1 MTAHL
6 PIRLVIT
13 VVFEMSSVAIL
24 PNQFNAAKLT
34 AKPIKELPSKA
45 KAVNLD
51 YADRGGSWMIQT
63 PVTQLPYG
71 MNVFDKDGKNPKY
84 SIDLSFRGSDDDAKV
99 KAFYEFAQAFDERMI
114 QLAMEN
120 AQSWFKLSNPSRE
133 IINAFYTPMV
143 KIPRDKEGKVKPYPP
158 TCKIALKQKDGV
170 FSTEFYDPEKKRYEG
185 MPVEELLVARTK
197 VRCIIRCNGLWIA
210 GSKFGPMWKAEQIC
224 IDSMPERLRGYGFLD
239 DEPRSKASAP
249 APAPAPA
256 APTNRFSNLAQDEE
270 EEADKDE
277 DEDDGDEVV
286 EPVPVPSAP
295 KKLPPSAQPKKT
307 QPKKAGGK

>member
-1 MTAHL
+1 
-6 PIRLVIT
+6 
-13 VVFEMSSVAIL
+13 
-24 PNQFNAAKLT
+24 
-34 AKPIKELPSKA
+34 
-45 KAVNLD
+45 
-51 YADRGGSWMIQT
+51 
-63 PVTQLPYG
+63 
-71 MNVFDKDGKNPKY
+71 
-84 SIDLSFRGSDDDAKV
+84 
-99 KAFYEFAQAFDERMI
+99 
-114 QLAMEN
+114 
-120 AQSWFKLSNPSRE
+120 
-133 IINAFYTPMV
+133 MV

-270 EEADKDE
+270 EEADKDD

-295 KKLPPSAQPKKT
+295 KKLPPSAQPKKA